1 MSSNAEH
8 RMRLLLAE
16 SAALGV
22 PAQDLAELVQA
33 NMTGNLLESVM
44 RVRALTELSN
54 QLDSSTLIALAAI
67 VSQRGGGVDQIVS
80 AMEGRVH
87 H

>member
-80 AMEGRVH
+80 AMEARVH

>member
-1 MSSNAEH
+1 M
-8 RMRLLLAE
+8 
-16 SAALGV
+16 